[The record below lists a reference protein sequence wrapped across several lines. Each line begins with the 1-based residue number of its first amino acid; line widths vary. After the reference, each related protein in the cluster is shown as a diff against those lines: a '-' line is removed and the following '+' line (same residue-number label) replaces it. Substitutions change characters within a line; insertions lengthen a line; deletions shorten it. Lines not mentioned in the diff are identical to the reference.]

1 MLKAKDL
8 LDDYKKIDF
17 GCNVDELH
25 NEIDI
30 AIKELQKLEK
40 NETIVRKKYDSLS
53 DAVVSCLVEDDIF
66 KYFMSKKMFDTKNFM
81 NEIAR
86 KTIDANNIDKRV
98 MIDLF
103 KNLCDVIDILQEVN
117 ERKDFILELT
127 KGIIKWHI

>member
-1 MLKAKDL
+1 MLKAIDIL
-8 LDDYKKIDF
+8 NEYKKIDF

-30 AIKELQKLEK
+30 SIKELQKLEED
-40 NETIVRKKYDSLS
+40 ETIVRKKYDSLS

-66 KYFMSKKMFDTKNFM
+66 KYFMSNKMFNTKNFM

-86 KTIDANNIDKRV
+86 KTIDDNNIDKRV

-103 KNLCDVIDILQEVN
+103 KNLCDVIDMLQEVN
-117 ERKDFILELT
+117 ERKDFLLELI
-127 KGIIKWHI
+127 KGVVK